1 MQRFVT
7 AEIEAVDAYKL
18 LSGLVVPRPIG
29 WIGTRSADGVNNL
42 APYSFFNGV
51 AASPPTV
58 MFAPTGQPGARK
70 DTLANVQATGVF
82 TVNIVDFALGP
93 QMNETSGSYP
103 DDVDE
108 FEVAGLTAVEAESV
122 DAPMVGEAP
131 ATFECRLMKT
141 VDIGEGP
148 MGSVVV
154 FGEVLAFNV
163 ADRLLDGT
171 RVDQAGLDPIGR
183 HVGNWYS
190 HNGELYE
197 MIRPD

>member
-29 WIGTRSADGVNNL
+29 WIGTRSGDGINNL

-70 DTLANVQATGVF
+70 DTLANVRETGVF
-82 TVNIVDFALGP
+82 SVNIVDFSLGP
-93 QMNETSGSYP
+93 QMNHTSGTFP

-108 FEVAGLTAVEAESV
+108 FEVAGLTVVEAESI
-122 DAPMVGEAP
+122 DAPMVAEAP
-131 ATFECRLMKT
+131 ATFECRVMKT